1 MVTGDSIA
9 PGRRCQ
15 PMPSTFVRTAL
26 PPTVSLAAGEG
37 GLPKLAVANEQA
49 RAEIYLHGA
58 HVAAWQPRS
67 HTDVLWMSGKSQ
79 WQDAKPIR
87 GGVPICFPWFGP
99 HASDTSAPGHGF
111 ARLLDWTLVEAGDGP
126 GGGTQLAFQLPAP
139 SPPPAAW
146 PHACAAIFR
155 VTVGSSLTMA
165 LEVSNPGREPF
176 TFEAALHT
184 YFTVQDVRA
193 IVVRGLEGG
202 DYLDKVGGTTR
213 RTQGADPIRF
223 TAETDR
229 VYLDTRAPCTIEDPG
244 LRRRIVVRKSG
255 SDATVVW
262 NPWVAKAKAMPDYG
276 DDEWPGMV
284 CVETCN
290 VNVHAVTLAPG
301 ARHTLTATIDVET
314 T

>member
-1 MVTGDSIA
+1 
-9 PGRRCQ
+9 
-15 PMPSTFVRTAL
+15 MPSTLVRTTL
-26 PPTVSLAAGEG
+26 PPNASLAAGEG
-37 GLPKLAVANEQA
+37 GLPKLTIANEQA

-58 HVAAWQPRS
+58 HVTAWQPRG
-67 HTDVLWMSGKSQ
+67 HADVLWMSSQ
-79 WQDAKPIR
+79 SYWQDARPIR

-99 HASDTSAPGHGF
+99 HASDGSAPGHGF
-111 ARLLDWTLVEAGDGP
+111 ARLLDWTLVDARDDAGGA
-126 GGGTQLAFQLPAP
+126 TQLAFRLVGP

-146 PHACAAIFR
+146 PHVCEAVFR
-155 VTVGSSLTMA
+155 VTIGTALTMA
-165 LEVSNPGREPF
+165 LEVSNPGRDPF
-176 TFEAALHT
+176 TFEEALHT
-184 YFTVQDVRA
+184 YFAVQDVRA
-193 IVVRGLEGG
+193 IAIRGLEGV

-213 RTQGADPIRF
+213 RNQGADPIRF

-229 VYLDTRAPCTIEDPG
+229 VYLDTQATCTIDDPG
-244 LRRRIVVRKSG
+244 LGRRIVVRKTR

-301 ARHTLTATIDVET
+301 ARHALAATIDVET
-314 T
+314 A

>member
-1 MVTGDSIA
+1 ME
-9 PGRRCQ
+9 
-15 PMPSTFVRTAL
+15 STLVRTAL
-26 PPTVSLAAGEG
+26 PPTVTLAAGEG
-37 GLPKLAVANEQA
+37 GLPKLTVANALA
-49 RAEIYLHGA
+49 RAEVYLHGA
-58 HVAAWQPRS
+58 HVTAWQPRG
-67 HTDVLWMSGKSQ
+67 HAEVLWMSGKSQ
-79 WQDAKPIR
+79 WQAAKPIR

-99 HASDTSAPGHGF
+99 HASDSSAPGHGF
-111 ARLLDWTLVEAGDGP
+111 ARLLDWILVDARDDVSGS
-126 GGGTQLAFQLPAP
+126 TQLTFQLAAPA
-139 SPPPAAW
+139 PPPAAW
-146 PHACAAIFR
+146 PHACEATFR

-165 LEVSNPGREPF
+165 LEVANPGREPF

-193 IVVRGLEGG
+193 ITIRGLEGV

-213 RTQGADPIRF
+213 RNQGADPIRF

-229 VYLDTRAPCTIEDPG
+229 VYLDTQATCTIDDPG
-244 LRRRIVVRKSG
+244 LGRRILVGKHG

-262 NPWVAKAKAMPDYG
+262 NPWVAKARAMPDYG

-284 CVETCN
+284 CVETCA

-314 T
+314 A

>member
-1 MVTGDSIA
+1 
-9 PGRRCQ
+9 
-15 PMPSTFVRTAL
+15 MPSPLVRTTL

-37 GLPKLAVANEQA
+37 GLPKLTVANERA

-58 HVAAWQPRS
+58 HVAAWQPRG
-67 HTDVLWMSGKSQ
+67 HADVLWMSGQSF

-99 HASDTSAPGHGF
+99 HASDASAPGHGF
-111 ARLLDWTLVEAGDGP
+111 ARLLDWPLVDARDDAGGA
-126 GGGTQLAFQLPAP
+126 TQLAFQLTAP
-139 SPPPAAW
+139 SPPPPAW
-146 PHACAAIFR
+146 PHACEATFR
-155 VTVGSSLTMA
+155 VTIGTSLTMA
-165 LEVSNPGREPF
+165 LEVSNPGRDPF
-176 TFEAALHT
+176 TFEEALHT
-184 YFTVQDVRA
+184 YFAVRDVRA
-193 IVVRGLEGG
+193 IAIRGLEGV

-213 RTQGADPIRF
+213 RNQGTESIRF

-229 VYLDTRAPCTIEDPG
+229 VYLDTQATCTIDDPG
-244 LRRRIVVRKSG
+244 LDRRIVVRKTG

-262 NPWVAKAKAMPDYG
+262 NPWVAKAKAMADYG

-301 ARHTLTATIDVET
+301 ARHVLTATIDVET
-314 T
+314 A

>member
-1 MVTGDSIA
+1 
-9 PGRRCQ
+9 
-15 PMPSTFVRTAL
+15 MPSTLVQAAL
-26 PPTVSLAAGEG
+26 PPTVSLAPGHG
-37 GLPKLAVANEQA
+37 GLPKLTVANDQA

-58 HVAAWQPRS
+58 HVTSWQPRG
-67 HTDVLWMSGKSQ
+67 HAEVLWVSGKSQ
-79 WQDAKPIR
+79 WQVAKPIR

-99 HASDTSAPGHGF
+99 HASDPSAPGHGF
-111 ARLLDWTLVEAGDGP
+111 ARLLDWTLVEARDDEAGA
-126 GGGTQLAFQLPAP
+126 TQLTFQLPAP

-146 PHACAAIFR
+146 PHACEATFR
-155 VTVGSSLTMA
+155 VTIGSSLTMA

-176 TFEAALHT
+176 TFEEALHT
-184 YFTVQDVRA
+184 YFAVQDVGVIA
-193 IVVRGLEGG
+193 VHGLEGV

-229 VYLDTRAPCTIEDPG
+229 VYLDTQATCTIDDPG
-244 LRRRIVVRKSG
+244 LRRRIGVRKSG
-255 SDATVVW
+255 SDTTVVW
-262 NPWVAKAKAMPDYG
+262 NPWIAKAKAMPDYG

-301 ARHTLTATIDVET
+301 GRHTLTATIDVET
-314 T
+314 AGTTTRPSTP